1 VDNGG
6 AGKGSGRR
14 SYSPEFKDAAVREV
28 LDGPRPISR
37 VAVEIGVDVS
47 SLRNWVHL
55 ERRRR
60 EGDPEAP
67 APVPPGGESG
77 SDAARIREL
86 ERQLREARQEA
97 EFLKKA
103 AAFFARDHR

>member
-1 VDNGG
+1 MDKGG

-14 SYSPEFKDAAVREV
+14 SYSPEFKDAAVREA

-37 VAVEIGVDVS
+37 VSVEIGVDVGT
-47 SLRNWVHL
+47 LRRWVHL

-60 EGDPEAP
+60 EDDPATPMP
-67 APVPPGGESG
+67 APGGDAG

>member
-1 VDNGG
+1 VDKGG

-14 SYSPEFKDAAVREV
+14 SYSPEFKDAAVHEV

-37 VAVEIGVDVS
+37 VSVEIGVDVGT
-47 SLRNWVHL
+47 LRRWVHL

-60 EGDPEAP
+60 EEDPGTSSPTA
-67 APVPPGGESG
+67 PGGDGG